1 MDTPESQPR
10 TAAVKTLFG
19 LLLFQAL
26 AGLSGGIMLVA
37 DPRGE
42 FSGLRVEDL
51 SGSPFGTFTI
61 PGIILLLVL
70 GFFPLA
76 AAFGV
81 WRGRPWAWWSA
92 GMVGVGLLVWIAV
105 EVQYIAFSWLQV
117 FIAVLGLA
125 IILACLPRSVRTH
138 CGVKR

>member
-10 TAAVKTLFG
+10 TAAVKALFG

-26 AGLSGGIMLVA
+26 SGLSGGIMLVA

-51 SGSPFGTFTI
+51 AGSPFETFTI